1 MISHTQRSPAAR
13 SIRCSGPARFSADS
27 STEISFR
34 FGCIA
39 DGKLQS
45 IGGAQNLTKGS
56 GFLPREQR
64 INLSP
69 IIAFTTERPDSWQLG
84 IGLSQ
89 SSTRSSSAHRRGSRR
104 FHEVRTK
111 ACVNKEA
118 LASRGLEVQNRRE
131 TFCKRLRFKT
141 PIGWPGICLSSLAS
155 APRPAFGAFVP
166 MWSPEG
172 NESV

>member
-1 MISHTQRSPAAR
+1 MFWTCSLLRGFLYRDLFSFRVYRGWKTAVHR
-13 SIRCSGPARFSADS
+13 RCSEP
-27 STEISFR
+27 
-34 FGCIA
+34 
-39 DGKLQS
+39 DGRPH
-45 IGGAQNLTKGS
+45 IPTKGS

-64 INLSP
+64 INLPP
-69 IIAFTTERPDSWQLG
+69 IIAFTTARPDSWQHE